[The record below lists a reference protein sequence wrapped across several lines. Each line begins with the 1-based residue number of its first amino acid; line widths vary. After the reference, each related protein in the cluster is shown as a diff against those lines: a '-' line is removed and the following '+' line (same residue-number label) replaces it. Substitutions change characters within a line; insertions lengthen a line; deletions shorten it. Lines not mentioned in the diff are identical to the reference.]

1 MFHIDEYVMHVTG
14 GICQVKGISPLE
26 ISGADKNRN
35 YYLLV
40 PIRDLTGKVYVPVD
54 NDVAVRKVITDS
66 EARELIEEIPT
77 IEEIDI
83 DNDKLREARYK
94 EAIKGC
100 DPKDLVKVLK
110 NLNSR
115 RNKRMREGK
124 KTTATDDKY
133 FKIAEDNLLNE
144 LAFVLGKEKSEMRT
158 VVHTIIDAS
167 VTSK

>member
-1 MFHIDEYVMHVTG
+1 MFHIDEYVMHATG
-14 GICQVKGISPLE
+14 GICQVKDISPLE

-40 PIRDLTGKVYVPVD
+40 PIRDKSGKVYVPVD
-54 NDVAVRKVITDS
+54 NDVAVRKVISGD
-66 EARELIEEIPT
+66 EARNLIDEIPS
-77 IEEIDI
+77 IESFEI

-100 DPKDLVKVLK
+100 NPKDLVKVLK

-115 RNKRMREGK
+115 RNKRIREGK

-133 FKIAEDNLLNE
+133 FKLAEDNLPNE
-144 LAFVLGKEKSEMRT
+144 LAFALGREKSEMRSL
-158 VVHTIIDAS
+158 VLGIIDAGA
-167 VTSK
+167 

>member
-26 ISGADKNRN
+26 ISGADKNRK

-40 PIRDLTGKVYVPVD
+40 PIRDKSGKVYVPVD
-54 NDVAVRKVITDS
+54 NDAAVRKVITDD
-66 EARELIEEIPT
+66 EARELIEEIPAL
-77 IEEIDI
+77 EEIDI
-83 DNDKLREARYK
+83 ENDKLREAKYK

-110 NLNSR
+110 NLNNR
-115 RNKRMREGK
+115 RIKRIREGK

-133 FKIAEDNLLNE
+133 FKLAEDNLLNE
-144 LAFVLGKEKSEMRT
+144 LAFVLKKEKSEMRT
-158 VVHTIIDAS
+158 IVLGIID
-167 VTSK
+167 KL

>member
-26 ISGADKNRN
+26 ISGADKNRS

-40 PIRDLTGKVYVPVD
+40 PIRDKSGKVYVPVD

-66 EARELIEEIPT
+66 EARELIEEIPS
-77 IEEIDI
+77 IEEISI

-110 NLNSR
+110 NLNTR
-115 RNKRMREGK
+115 RNKRIREGK

-133 FKIAEDNLLNE
+133 FKICEDNLLNE
-144 LAFVLGKEKSEMRT
+144 LAFALGKDKSEMR
-158 VVHTIIDAS
+158 VIVHNIIESAG
-167 VTSK
+167 

>member
-14 GICQVKGISPLE
+14 GICQVKGIAPLE
-26 ISGADKNRN
+26 ISGADRNRN

-40 PIRDLTGKVYVPVD
+40 PIRDKSGKVYVPVD
-54 NDVAVRKVITDS
+54 NDLAVRKVITDS
-66 EARELIEEIPT
+66 EARELIDEIPS
-77 IEEIDI
+77 IEEIEI

-110 NLNSR
+110 NLSTR
-115 RNKRMREGK
+115 RNKRIREGK

-133 FKIAEDNLLNE
+133 YKIAEDNLLNE
-144 LAFVLGKEKSEMRT
+144 LAFVLGKEKNEMR
-158 VVHTIIDAS
+158 VLVNKRIDNS
-167 VTSK
+167 VLV

>member
-14 GICQVKGISPLE
+14 GICQVKDISPLE
-26 ISGADKNRN
+26 ISGADKNRK

-40 PIRDLTGKVYVPVD
+40 PIRDKSGRVYVPVD
-54 NDVAVRKVITDS
+54 NDTAVRKVITDE
-66 EARELIEEIPT
+66 EARELIEEIPA

-83 DNDKLREARYK
+83 ENDKLREAKYK

-110 NLNSR
+110 NLSTR
-115 RNKRMREGK
+115 RMNRIREGK

-133 FKIAEDNLLNE
+133 FKLAEDNLLNE
-144 LAFVLGKEKSEMRT
+144 LAFVLKKEKSEMRT
-158 VVHTIIDAS
+158 IVLGIID
-167 VTSK
+167 KL

>member
-26 ISGADKNRN
+26 ISGADKNRK

-40 PIRDLTGKVYVPVD
+40 PIRDKSGKVYVPVD
-54 NDVAVRKVITDS
+54 NDAAVRKVITDD
-66 EARELIEEIPT
+66 EARELIEEIPA

-83 DNDKLREARYK
+83 ENDKLREAKYK

-110 NLNSR
+110 NLNNR
-115 RNKRMREGK
+115 RIKRIREGK

-133 FKIAEDNLLNE
+133 FKLAEDNLLNE
-144 LAFVLGKEKSEMRT
+144 LAFVLKKEKSEMRT
-158 VVHTIIDAS
+158 IVLGIID
-167 VTSK
+167 KL